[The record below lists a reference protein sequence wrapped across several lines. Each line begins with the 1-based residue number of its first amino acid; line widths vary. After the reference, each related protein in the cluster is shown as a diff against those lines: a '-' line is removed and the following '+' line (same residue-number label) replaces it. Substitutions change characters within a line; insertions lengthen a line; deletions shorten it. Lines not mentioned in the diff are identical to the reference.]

1 MTGTKREEG
10 LDGMID
16 GLWCFGSAWRSGR
29 RRFLICAVTLG
40 SGVVAGCGGGG
51 DAGEV
56 RLLPGS
62 EEILHRV
69 LETEDSR
76 SRDDAAH
83 FTFLEGISW
92 PDPEVQRITVR
103 ALGRQEN
110 PAVLVDIGSMLESSY
125 ADIRV
130 EAINA
135 SAQAVAGSDPRRAIA
150 ALINYLP
157 RERDPEVRGAVLEA
171 MGRLSYR
178 NDDEVRQAY
187 DVLLENLVDGLAG
200 GGTAALRPAPHP
212 VILGGARA
220 LENLVRTQ
228 SQFAP
233 PPFGL
238 AALTELAGY
247 RGADGEEGAQVRRLA
262 LAGLVSAG
270 RPPEDVIAAA
280 LADEDAQVRRLAVL
294 AIGEGALDEVRA
306 PLAQALADPSHLVR
320 VEAVRALSE
329 RVDGSQACAEL
340 VALLQDPSAHVA
352 LEAIGRLAGCPPETA
367 LAPLD
372 GLARRAD
379 SVSAGDWHRAAHSL
393 VTLAVVSPFAA
404 NRRLPAFSAHP
415 VWQMRMYAARA
426 AARLELVPALLALAG
441 DEHWNV
447 REAAIAGLAPL
458 VGHDADSVYLDAL
471 GAGDPQLV
479 LTAARSLAGSP
490 HPDVLPAVF
499 AALER
504 MSADRRE
511 THRDVRLEL
520 LQRIRELGSLDDLD
534 RVQPYMEDY
543 DPVVALVAEYLRNDW
558 TGSDLRWARPS
569 PPERAPMPTFEEMRE
584 MAASRAVIRM
594 AGGGEIVLELLPF
607 ESPANTARFV
617 RLAREGY
624 FDGLTFHRVVPNF
637 VIQGGSPGANEYHGD
652 GPYTRDELT
661 LRSHVRG
668 TVGISTRGR
677 DTGDG
682 QIFVNLVDNP
692 RLDHNYTIIAR
703 VVEGMEVVDGVLE
716 GAVMAEVSV
725 LAPAPE

>member
-1 MTGTKREEG
+1 M
-10 LDGMID
+10 L
-16 GLWCFGSAWRSGR
+16 
-29 RRFLICAVTLG
+29 RRFERGRFRPRLFVIF
-40 SGVVAGCGGGG
+40 GVLAAGCGDGE
-51 DAGEV
+51 DAREI

-62 EEILHRV
+62 DEILHRV

-76 SRDDAAH
+76 SRDPAAH

-92 PDPEVQRITVR
+92 PDPEVQRISVR
-103 ALGRQEN
+103 ALGRQED
-110 PAVLVDIGSMLESSY
+110 PSVLVDIGSMLESPY
-125 ADIRV
+125 AGIRT
-130 EAINA
+130 EAVNA
-135 SAQAVAGSDPRRAIA
+135 SAQAVAGSDSRRAMV
-150 ALINYLP
+150 ALMNYLP
-157 RERDPEVRGAVLEA
+157 HERDPEVRGAVLEA
-171 MGRLSYR
+171 MGRLSYQ
-178 NDDEVRQAY
+178 DPDEVRQAY
-187 DVLLENLVDGLAG
+187 DLLLENLVAGLAG
-200 GGTAALRPAPHP
+200 GGTVTLRRLPHA

-228 SQFAP
+228 PQVAP
-233 PPFGL
+233 PPPVP
-238 AALTELAGY
+238 AALARLAGY
-247 RGADGEEGAQVRRLA
+247 READGEEGAQVRRLA
-262 LAGLVSAG
+262 MAGLVSAG
-270 RPPEDVIAAA
+270 GPTEDVIAAG
-280 LADEDAQVRRLAVL
+280 LADEDAQVRRLAVF
-294 AIGEGALDEVRA
+294 AIGEGALDEARA
-306 PLAQALADPSHLVR
+306 PLARALADASHLVR

-340 VALLQDPSAHVA
+340 VALLRDPSAHVA
-352 LEAIGRLAGCPPETA
+352 IEAVGRLAGCPPETA

-372 GLARRAD
+372 ALVLRAD
-379 SVSAGDWHRAAHSL
+379 SVSAGEWHLAAHGL
-393 VTLAVVSPFAA
+393 VALAGVSPFAA
-404 NRRLPAFSAHP
+404 RRRLPAFSAHP

-426 AARLELVPALLALAG
+426 AARLELVPALLTLAR

-447 REAAIAGLAPL
+447 REAAISGLAPL

-471 GAGDPQLV
+471 GADDPQLV

-490 HPDVLPAVF
+490 RPDVLPAAF
-499 AALER
+499 DALER

-520 LQRIRELGSLDDLD
+520 LQRIRELGSLEDLD

-543 DPVVALVAEYLRNDW
+543 DPVVARVAEFLRNDW

-569 PPERAPMPTFEEMRE
+569 PPERAPMPTFAEIRE

-661 LRSHVRG
+661 MRPHVRG

-716 GAVMAEVSV
+716 GGVMEEVTV
-725 LAPAPE
+725 LASPE

>member
-1 MTGTKREEG
+1 M
-10 LDGMID
+10 L
-16 GLWCFGSAWRSGR
+16 
-29 RRFLICAVTLG
+29 RRFERGRFRLCLVVLF
-40 SGVVAGCGGGG
+40 GVLAAGCGDGG

-56 RLLPGS
+56 RLLAGS

-69 LETEDSR
+69 LDAEDSR
-76 SRDDAAH
+76 SRDPAAH

-92 PDPEVQRITVR
+92 PDPEVRRIAVR

-125 ADIRV
+125 ADIRA
-130 EAINA
+130 EAVNA
-135 SAQAVAGSDPRRAIA
+135 SAQAVAGSDPRRAMV
-150 ALINYLP
+150 ALMNYLP
-157 RERDPEVRGAVLEA
+157 HERDPEVRGAVLEA
-171 MGRLSYR
+171 MGRLSYQ
-178 NDDEVRQAY
+178 NADEVRQAY
-187 DVLLENLVDGLAG
+187 DLLLQNLVAGLAG
-200 GGTAALRPAPHP
+200 GGTVTLRSVPHP

-228 SQFAP
+228 SRFAP
-233 PPFGL
+233 PPPVL
-238 AALTELAGY
+238 ATLVQLAGY
-247 RGADGEEGAQVRRLA
+247 RGADGEEGARVRRLA
-262 LAGLVSAG
+262 LAGLVGAG
-270 RPPEDVIAAA
+270 GPPDDVVAAA

-306 PLAQALADPSHLVR
+306 PLAQALADTSHLVR
-320 VEAVRALSE
+320 VEAVGALSE

-340 VALLQDPSAHVA
+340 VALLRDPSAHVA
-352 LEAIGRLAGCPPETA
+352 LEAIGRLAGCPAETA
-367 LAPLD
+367 LALLD
-372 GLARRAD
+372 ALVLRAD
-379 SVSAGDWHRAAHSL
+379 SVSAGGWHRAAHGL
-393 VTLAVVSPFAA
+393 VALAGVSPFTAG
-404 NRRLPAFSAHP
+404 RRLPAFSVHP

-426 AARLELVPALLALAG
+426 ATRMELVPALLALAG

-471 GAGDPQLV
+471 RADDPQLV

-490 HPDVLPAVF
+490 RPDVLPAAF
-499 AALER
+499 DALER
-504 MSADRRE
+504 MSAGRRE

-520 LQRIRELGSLDDLD
+520 LRRIRELGSLEDLD
-534 RVQPYMEDY
+534 RVRRYMEDY
-543 DPVVALVAEYLRNDW
+543 DPVVARVAEFLRNDW

-569 PPERAPMPTFEEMRE
+569 PPERAPMPTFAEMRE
-584 MAASRAVIRM
+584 MAAHRAVVRM
-594 AGGGEIVLELLPF
+594 ADGGEIVLELLPF
-607 ESPANTARFV
+607 EAPANTARFV

-652 GPYTRDELT
+652 GPHTRDELT
-661 LRSHVRG
+661 MRSHVRG

-716 GAVMAEVSV
+716 GAVMEEVTVRAS
-725 LAPAPE
+725 PE

>member
-1 MTGTKREEG
+1 
-10 LDGMID
+10 MIELLRRL
-16 GLWCFGSAWRSGR
+16 GPTRRSGPGS
-29 RRFLICAVTLG
+29 FLTCALAAG
-40 SGVVAGCGGGG
+40 GVLATGCGEGRETGNL
-51 DAGEV
+51 
-56 RLLPGS
+56 RLLGGS
-62 EEILHRV
+62 EDILRRV

-76 SRDDAAH
+76 SRDPAAH

-92 PDPEVQRITVR
+92 PDPEVQRIAVR
-103 ALGRQEN
+103 ALGRQGN
-110 PAVLVDIGSMLESSY
+110 PSVLVDIGSTLESPY
-125 ADIRV
+125 ADVRL
-130 EAINA
+130 EAVNA
-135 SAQAVAGSDPRRAIA
+135 SAQAVAGSDPRRVMV
-150 ALINYLP
+150 ALMNYLP
-157 RERDPEVRGAVLEA
+157 SERDPEVRGAVLEA
-171 MGRLSYR
+171 MGRLAYR
-178 NDDEVRQAY
+178 NADEVRQAY
-187 DVLLENLVDGLAG
+187 DMLVQNLAAGLAEG
-200 GGTAALRPAPHP
+200 GGAGAVTLRSLPHP
-212 VILGGARA
+212 VILGGTRA

-228 SQFAP
+228 AQFAAP
-233 PPFGL
+233 PPVPATL
-238 AALTELAGY
+238 ARLARY
-247 RGADGEEGAQVRRLA
+247 RGMNGGEGAQVRRLA
-262 LAGLVSAG
+262 LAALVGAG
-270 RPPEDVIAAA
+270 APPDDVVADA
-280 LADEDAQVRRLAVL
+280 LADEDPQVRRLAVL
-294 AIGEGALDEVRA
+294 AIEEGALGEVRGS
-306 PLAQALADPSHLVR
+306 LARALADTSHLVR

-340 VALLQDPSAHVA
+340 VALLRDPSTHVV
-352 LEAIGRLAGCPPETA
+352 LEAIDRLAGCPPETA

-372 GLARRAD
+372 SLVLRAD
-379 SVSAGDWHRAAHSL
+379 SVSTHDWHRTAHGL
-393 VTLAVVSPFAA
+393 VTMAGVSPFTAR
-404 NRRLPAFSAHP
+404 RRLPAFSAHP

-426 AARLELVPALLALAG
+426 AARLELVPGLLALAG

-447 REAAIAGLAPL
+447 REAAIGGLAPL

-471 GAGDPQLV
+471 GADDPQLV
-479 LTAARSLAGSP
+479 LTAARLLAGSP
-490 HPDVLPAVF
+490 RPDVLPAAF
-499 AALER
+499 DALAR
-504 MSADRRE
+504 MSAGGRE

-520 LQRIRELGSLDDLD
+520 LRRIGELGSVDDLD

-543 DPVVALVAEYLRNDW
+543 DPVVARVAEFLRNDW

-569 PPERAPMPTFEEMRE
+569 PPERAQMPTYAEMRE

-661 LRSHVRG
+661 MRSHLRG
-668 TVGISTRGR
+668 TVGISNRGR

-716 GAVMAEVSV
+716 GAVMEEVTV
-725 LAPAPE
+725 QAPALE

>member
-1 MTGTKREEG
+1 M
-10 LDGMID
+10 
-16 GLWCFGSAWRSGR
+16 
-29 RRFLICAVTLG
+29 
-40 SGVVAGCGGGG
+40 
-51 DAGEV
+51 EV
-56 RLLPGS
+56 RLLAGS

-69 LETEDSR
+69 LEAEDSR
-76 SRDDAAH
+76 SPDPAAH

-92 PDPEVQRITVR
+92 PDPEVRRIAVR

-110 PAVLVDIGSMLESSY
+110 PSVLVDIGSMLESPR
-125 ADIRV
+125 ANIRA
-130 EAINA
+130 EAVNA
-135 SAQAVAGSDPRRAIA
+135 SAQAVAGGDPRRAVV
-150 ALINYLP
+150 ALTRFLSV
-157 RERDPEVRGAVLEA
+157 ERDPVVRGTVLEA
-171 MGRLSYR
+171 LGRLSYQ
-178 NDDEVRQAY
+178 NPEQVRRAY
-187 DVLLENLVDGLAG
+187 DLLLENLVAG
-200 GGTAALRPAPHP
+200 VAAGRAATLRSVSRP

-228 SQFAP
+228 SPAAP
-233 PPFGL
+233 PPL
-238 AALTELAGY
+238 ALAVLAQLAGY
-247 RGADGEEGAQVRRLA
+247 READGGEGARVRRLA
-262 LAGLVSAG
+262 MAGLVSAG
-270 RPPEDVIAAA
+270 GPPEDVIAAA

-294 AIGEGALDEVRA
+294 AIGEGALDEARG
-306 PLAQALADPSHLVR
+306 PLERALADASHLVR

-329 RVDGSQACAEL
+329 RVDRSQACGEL
-340 VALLQDPSAHVA
+340 VALLQDPVAHVA
-352 LEAIGRLAGCPPETA
+352 LEAVDRLAGCPPETA

-372 GLARRAD
+372 ALVLRAD
-379 SVSAGDWHRAAHSL
+379 SVSAGGDWHRAARGL
-393 VTLAVVSPFAA
+393 VALAGVSPFTAR
-404 NRRLPAFSAHP
+404 RRLPAFSAHP

-426 AARLELVPALLALAG
+426 AARLQLVPALLELAG

-471 GAGDPQLV
+471 RADDPQLV

-490 HPDVLPAVF
+490 RPDVLPAAF
-499 AALER
+499 DALER
-504 MSADRRE
+504 LSADRRE

-520 LQRIRELGSLDDLD
+520 LQRIRELGSLEDLE
-534 RVQPYMEDY
+534 RVRPYMEDY
-543 DPVVALVAEYLRNDW
+543 DPVVARVAEFLRNDW

-584 MAASRAVIRM
+584 MAASRAVMRM
-594 AGGGEIVLELLPF
+594 AGGGEIVLELFPF

-661 LRSHVRG
+661 MRSHLRG

-703 VVEGMEVVDGVLE
+703 VVEGMEVVDAVLE
-716 GAVMAEVSV
+716 GAVIEEVTVVAS
-725 LAPAPE
+725 PA

>member
-1 MTGTKREEG
+1 MLELQRR
-10 LDGMID
+10 
-16 GLWCFGSAWRSGR
+16 FRR
-29 RRFLICAVTLG
+29 RRFLPCAAALF
-40 SGVVAGCGGGG
+40 GVLAAGCGEGE
-51 DAGEV
+51 DAADL
-56 RLLPGS
+56 RLLAGS

-76 SRDDAAH
+76 ADDPAAH

-92 PDPEVQRITVR
+92 PDPEVQRIAVR

-110 PAVLVDIGSMLESSY
+110 PSVLVDIGSMLESSY
-125 ADIRV
+125 ADIRA
-130 EAINA
+130 EAVNA
-135 SAQAVAGSDPRRAIA
+135 SAQAVAGSDPRRAMV
-150 ALINYLP
+150 ALMNYLP
-157 RERDPEVRGAVLEA
+157 HEREPEVRGAVLEA
-171 MGRLSYR
+171 MGRLSYQDP
-178 NDDEVRQAY
+178 DDVGQAY
-187 DVLLENLVDGLAG
+187 DLLLQNLVAGLAG
-200 GGTAALRPAPHP
+200 GGAATLRNVPHP
-212 VILGGARA
+212 VILGGSRA

-228 SQFAP
+228 QSQFAP
-233 PPFGL
+233 PPPVV
-238 AALTELAGY
+238 AALGQLARY
-247 RGADGEEGAQVRRLA
+247 RGAEGEEGAQVRRLA
-262 LAGLVSAG
+262 LAALVGAG
-270 RPPEDVIAAA
+270 GPADDVVAAA

-294 AIGEGALDEVRA
+294 AIGQGALDEVRA
-306 PLAQALADPSHLVR
+306 PLARALADTSHLVR

-340 VALLQDPSAHVA
+340 VALVQDPGAHVA
-352 LEAIGRLAGCPPETA
+352 LEAIDRLAGCPPETA

-372 GLARRAD
+372 ALVLRGD

-393 VTLAVVSPFAA
+393 VALAGVSPFTTR
-404 NRRLPAFSAHP
+404 RRLPSFSAHP

-426 AARLELVPALLALAG
+426 AARLELVPDLLTLAG

-447 REAAIAGLAPL
+447 RQAAIAGLAPL
-458 VGHDADSVYLDAL
+458 VGHDAYSVYVDAL
-471 GAGDPQLV
+471 GADDPQLV
-479 LTAARSLAGSP
+479 LTASRSLAGST
-490 HPDVLPAVF
+490 HPDVLPAAF
-499 AALER
+499 DALER

-520 LQRIRELGSLDDLD
+520 LQRIRELGDVEHLD

-543 DPVVALVAEYLRNDW
+543 DPVVARVAEFLRNDW

-569 PPERAPMPTFEEMRE
+569 PPERAPMPTLAEMRE

-594 AGGGEIVLELLPF
+594 EGGGEIVLELLPF

-661 LRSHVRG
+661 MRSHVRG

-716 GAVMAEVSV
+716 GAVMEEVTV
-725 LAPAPE
+725 LAPPE

>member
-1 MTGTKREEG
+1 MTGTNGEEG
-10 LDGMID
+10 LDGMLD
-16 GLWCFGSAWRSGR
+16 KLRCFGSAWRSGR
-29 RRFLICAVTLG
+29 GRLLICAVTLG
-40 SGVVAGCGGGG
+40 GGLVAGCGGGE

-69 LETEDSR
+69 LEAEDSR
-76 SRDDAAH
+76 SRDAAAH

-110 PAVLVDIGSMLESSY
+110 PSVLVDIGSMMESSY

-130 EAINA
+130 EAVNA
-135 SAQAVAGSDPRRAIA
+135 SAQAVVGSDPRRTMV
-150 ALINYLP
+150 ALMNYLP
-157 RERDPEVRGAVLEA
+157 REREPEVRGAVLEA

-178 NDDEVRQAY
+178 NPDEVGQAY
-187 DVLLENLVDGLAG
+187 DLLLENLVAGLAVG
-200 GGTAALRPAPHP
+200 GSVSLRSLPHP

-228 SQFAP
+228 SQVAP
-233 PPFGL
+233 SPL
-238 AALTELAGY
+238 VLEALTELAGY
-247 RGADGEEGAQVRRLA
+247 REVDGEEGAQVRRLA

-270 RPPEDVIAAA
+270 RPTEDVIAAA

-306 PLAQALADPSHLVR
+306 PLAQALADASHLVR

-340 VALLQDPSAHVA
+340 VVLLQDPSAHVA
-352 LEAIGRLAGCPPETA
+352 LEAINRLAGCQPETA

-372 GLARRAD
+372 TLVLRAD

-393 VTLAVVSPFAA
+393 VALAAVSPFTA
-404 NRRLPAFSAHP
+404 RGRLPAFSAHP

-441 DEHWNV
+441 DGHWNV
-447 REAAIAGLAPL
+447 REAAIAGLTPL

-471 GAGDPQLV
+471 GADDPQLV

-490 HPDVLPAVF
+490 HPDVLPAAF
-499 AALER
+499 DALER

-520 LQRIRELGSLDDLD
+520 LQRIRELGSLEDLD

-543 DPVVALVAEYLRNDW
+543 DPVVARIAEFLRNDW

-569 PPERAPMPTFEEMRE
+569 PPERVPMPTFEEMRE

-661 LRSHVRG
+661 MRSHVRG

-703 VVEGMEVVDGVLE
+703 VVEGMEVVDDVLE
-716 GAVMAEVSV
+716 GAVMEQVAVVE
-725 LAPAPE
+725 PAPG

>member
-1 MTGTKREEG
+1 MLRG
-10 LDGMID
+10 
-16 GLWCFGSAWRSGR
+16 CGR
-29 RRFLICAVTLG
+29 GRFRLCLMAL
-40 SGVVAGCGGGG
+40 SGVLAAACGDPEG
-51 DAGEV
+51 AGEV
-56 RLLPGS
+56 RLLAGS

-76 SRDDAAH
+76 SSDPAAH
-83 FTFLEGISW
+83 FAFLEGISW
-92 PDPEVQRITVR
+92 PDPEVQRIAVR

-110 PAVLVDIGSMLESSY
+110 PSVLVDIGSMLESSY
-125 ADIRV
+125 AGIRL
-130 EAINA
+130 EAVNA
-135 SAQAVAGSDPRRAIA
+135 SAQAVAGSDPRRAMV
-150 ALINYLP
+150 ALMNYLP

-171 MGRLSYR
+171 MGRFSYR
-178 NDDEVRQAY
+178 NPDEVGQAY
-187 DVLLENLVDGLAG
+187 DLLLQNLVAGLAAG
-200 GGTAALRPAPHP
+200 GAVTLRTLPHP
-212 VILGGARA
+212 VILGGTRA
-220 LENLVRTQ
+220 LENLTRTQ
-228 SQFAP
+228 SQFEP
-233 PPFGL
+233 PPPVL
-238 AALTELAGY
+238 AALTQLAGY
-247 RGADGEEGAQVRRLA
+247 READGEEGAQVRRLA
-262 LAGLVSAG
+262 MAGLVSAG
-270 RPPEDVIAAA
+270 GPAEDVVAAA

-294 AIGEGALDEVRA
+294 AIGEGALDDVRG
-306 PLAQALADPSHLVR
+306 PLAQALADTSHLVR

-329 RVDGSQACAEL
+329 RVGGSQACMEL
-340 VALLQDPSAHVA
+340 VTLLEDPSAHVA
-352 LEAIGRLAGCPPETA
+352 LEAIGRLAGCPAETT

-372 GLARRAD
+372 ALVLRAD
-379 SVSAGDWHRAAHSL
+379 SVSAGDWHRAAHGL
-393 VTLAVVSPFAA
+393 VALAGVSPFSAG
-404 NRRLPAFSAHP
+404 RRLPAFSAHP

-426 AARLELVPALLALAG
+426 AARLELVPVLLTLAG

-458 VGHDADSVYLDAL
+458 VGHDADSVYLGAL
-471 GAGDPQLV
+471 GADDPQLV

-499 AALER
+499 DALER

-520 LQRIRELGSLDDLD
+520 LQRIRELGSLEDLD

-543 DPVVALVAEYLRNDW
+543 DAVVARVAEFLRNDW

-569 PPERAPMPTFEEMRE
+569 PPERAPMPTFAEMRE

-594 AGGGEIVLELLPF
+594 SGGGEIVLELLPF
-607 ESPANTARFV
+607 EAPANTARFV

-661 LRSHVRG
+661 MRSHVRG

-716 GAVMAEVSV
+716 GPSWKR
-725 LAPAPE
+725 

>member
-1 MTGTKREEG
+1 MLE
-10 LDGMID
+10 LQ
-16 GLWCFGSAWRSGR
+16 
-29 RRFLICAVTLG
+29 RRFRRGRVLPRAAALC
-40 SGVVAGCGGGG
+40 GVLAAGCDRGG
-51 DAGEV
+51 DAGNL
-56 RLLPGS
+56 RLLAGS

-76 SRDDAAH
+76 SQDPAAH
-83 FTFLEGISW
+83 FALLEGISW
-92 PDPEVQRITVR
+92 PDPEVQRIAVR
-103 ALGRQEN
+103 ALGRQED
-110 PAVLVDIGSMLESSY
+110 PSVLVDIGSMLESSY
-125 ADIRV
+125 ADVRA
-130 EAINA
+130 EAVNA
-135 SAQAVAGSDPRRAIA
+135 IAQAVAGGEPRRAM
-150 ALINYLP
+150 LTLMNYLP
-157 RERDPEVRGAVLEA
+157 HEREPEVRGAVLEA
-171 MGRLSYR
+171 LGRLPYR
-178 NDDEVRQAY
+178 NPDEVGQVY
-187 DVLLENLVDGLAG
+187 DLLLQNLVAGLAG
-200 GGTAALRPAPHP
+200 DGSVSVRRLPHP

-228 SQFAP
+228 SQHAPAP
-233 PPFGL
+233 PVL
-238 AALTELAGY
+238 AALAQLAGY
-247 RGADGEEGAQVRRLA
+247 RGGDGEESAQVRRLA
-262 LAGLVSAG
+262 LAGLVGAG
-270 RPPEDVIAAA
+270 RPTDDVIAAA

-294 AIGEGALDEVRA
+294 AIGEGALDEVRP
-306 PLAQALADPSHLVR
+306 PLARALADASHLVR

-329 RVDGSQACAEL
+329 RLDGSQACAEL
-340 VALLQDPSAHVA
+340 VALLPDSSAHVA

-372 GLARRAD
+372 ALVLRVD

-393 VTLAVVSPFAA
+393 VALAGVSPFTAR
-404 NRRLPAFSAHP
+404 RRLPAYSAHP

-426 AARLELVPALLALAG
+426 AARLELLPSLYALAG

-471 GAGDPQLV
+471 GADDPQLV
-479 LTAARSLAGSP
+479 LTASRSLAGSA
-490 HPDVLPAVF
+490 HPEVLPAAF
-499 AALER
+499 DALER
-504 MSADRRE
+504 MSAGQRE

-520 LQRIRELGSLDDLD
+520 LQRIRESGSLEDLD

-543 DPVVALVAEYLRNDW
+543 DPVVARIAEFLRNEW

-569 PPERAPMPTFEEMRE
+569 PPERAPMPTLAEMRE

-594 AGGGEIVLELLPF
+594 AGGGEIVLALLPF

-637 VIQGGSPGANEYHGD
+637 VIQGGSPGANEYYGD

-661 LRSHVRG
+661 TRSHLRG

-716 GAVMAEVSV
+716 GAVMEEVTV
-725 LAPAPE
+725 PASPE

>member
-1 MTGTKREEG
+1 MTGTKGEEG
-10 LDGMID
+10 LDGMLD
-16 GLWCFGSAWRSGR
+16 KLRCFGSAWRSGR
-29 RRFLICAVTLG
+29 GRLLTCAVTLG
-40 SGVVAGCGGGG
+40 GGLVAGCGGGE

-92 PDPEVQRITVR
+92 PDPEVQRIAVR

-110 PAVLVDIGSMLESSY
+110 PSALVDIDSMLESPY
-125 ADIRV
+125 ADVRA
-130 EAINA
+130 EAVNA
-135 SAQAVAGSDPRRAIA
+135 LAQAVAGSEPGRAM
-150 ALINYLP
+150 LTLMNFLP
-157 RERDPEVRGAVLEA
+157 HEREPEVRSAVLEA
-171 MGRLSYR
+171 LGRLAYR
-178 NDDEVRQAY
+178 NPEEVGQAY
-187 DVLLENLVDGLAG
+187 DLLLENLVAGLAG
-200 GGTAALRPAPHP
+200 GGSISLRRLPHP

-228 SQFAP
+228 SQLAP
-233 PPFGL
+233 PPLVLEAL
-238 AALTELAGY
+238 AELAGY
-247 RGADGEEGAQVRRLA
+247 RGVDGEEDAQVRRLA

-270 RPPEDVIAAA
+270 RPTEDVIAAA

-294 AIGEGALDEVRA
+294 AIEEGALDEVRA
-306 PLAQALADPSHLVR
+306 PLARTLTDTSHLVR

-340 VALLQDPSAHVA
+340 VALLEDPSAHVA
-352 LEAIGRLAGCPPETA
+352 LEAINRLAGCPPETA

-372 GLARRAD
+372 ALVLRAD

-393 VTLAVVSPFAA
+393 VALAAVSSFTA
-404 NRRLPAFSAHP
+404 RGRLPAFSAHP

-426 AARLELVPALLALAG
+426 AARLELVPELVALAG

-447 REAAIAGLAPL
+447 RQAAIAGLAPL

-471 GAGDPQLV
+471 GADDPQLV
-479 LTAARSLAGSP
+479 LTAARSLAGST
-490 HPDVLPAVF
+490 HPDALPAAF
-499 AALER
+499 DALGR

-520 LQRIRELGSLDDLD
+520 LQRIRELGSLEDLD

-543 DPVVALVAEYLRNDW
+543 DPVVARVAEFLRNDW

-569 PPERAPMPTFEEMRE
+569 PPERAPMPTFEEMRR

-594 AGGGEIVLELLPF
+594 AGGGEIVLALLPF

-661 LRSHVRG
+661 MRSHVRG

-716 GAVMAEVSV
+716 GAVMEQVV
-725 LAPAPE
+725 VVEPAPG

>member
-1 MTGTKREEG
+1 M
-10 LDGMID
+10 LDK
-16 GLWCFGSAWRSGR
+16 LWRFGPAWRVGR
-29 RRFLICAVTLG
+29 RRLLACVIAVG
-40 SGVVAGCGGGG
+40 GVVATGCGDGE
-51 DAGEV
+51 DAREI

-69 LETEDSR
+69 IETEDSR
-76 SRDDAAH
+76 SDDPAAH

-92 PDPEVQRITVR
+92 PDPGVQRIAVR

-110 PAVLVDIGSMLESSY
+110 PSLLVDIGSMLESSY
-125 ADIRV
+125 PDIRA
-130 EAINA
+130 EAVNA
-135 SAQAVAGSDPRRAIA
+135 SAQAVAGSEPRRAMVG
-150 ALINYLP
+150 LMNYLP
-157 RERDPEVRGAVLEA
+157 QERDPEVRGAVLEA
-171 MGRLSYR
+171 IGRLSYQ
-178 NDDEVRQAY
+178 DSDAVAQVY
-187 DVLLENLVDGLAG
+187 DLLLQNLVAGLAG
-200 GGTAALRPAPHP
+200 GGAVTLRNAPYP

-233 PPFGL
+233 APPVLSAL
-238 AALTELAGY
+238 AQLAGY

-262 LAGLVSAG
+262 MAGLVGAG
-270 RPPEDVIAAA
+270 GPPGDVILAA

-306 PLAQALADPSHLVR
+306 PLAQALADTSHLVR

-329 RVDGSQACAEL
+329 RIDGNQACAEL
-340 VALLQDPSAHVA
+340 VALLQDPGAHVA
-352 LEAIGRLAGCPPETA
+352 LEAIDRLDGCPPETA

-372 GLARRAD
+372 ALVLRAD

-393 VTLAVVSPFAA
+393 VALAGVSPFTAG
-404 NRRLPAFSAHP
+404 RRLPAFSAHP

-426 AARLELVPALLALAG
+426 AARLELVPGLLTLAG

-447 REAAIAGLAPL
+447 REAAISGLAPL

-471 GAGDPQLV
+471 EADDPQLV
-479 LTAARSLAGSP
+479 LTATRSLAGSP

-499 AALER
+499 DALER

-520 LQRIRELGSLDDLD
+520 LQRIRELGSLEDLD

-543 DPVVALVAEYLRNDW
+543 DPVVARVAEFLRNDW

-569 PPERAPMPTFEEMRE
+569 PPERAPMPTFAEMRE
-584 MAASRAVIRM
+584 VAASRAVIRM

-661 LRSHVRG
+661 MRSHVRG

-692 RLDHNYTIIAR
+692 RLDHNYTIIA
-703 VVEGMEVVDGVLE
+703 VVVDGMEVVDEVLE
-716 GAVMAEVSV
+716 GAVMEEVTV
-725 LAPAPE
+725 LEPAPG

>member
-1 MTGTKREEG
+1 MLE
-10 LDGMID
+10 L
-16 GLWCFGSAWRSGR
+16 R
-29 RRFLICAVTLG
+29 RRFRQGKLPCAAALC
-40 SGVVAGCGGGG
+40 GVLAAGCGPGEG
-51 DAGEV
+51 AGNL
-56 RLLPGS
+56 RLLAGS
-62 EEILHRV
+62 EEILQRV

-76 SRDDAAH
+76 SRDPAAH
-83 FTFLEGISW
+83 FTLLEGISW
-92 PDPEVQRITVR
+92 PDPEVQRIAVR
-103 ALGRQEN
+103 ALGRQED
-110 PAVLVDIGSMLESSY
+110 PSVLVDIGSLLESPY

-130 EAINA
+130 EAVNA
-135 SAQAVAGSDPRRAIA
+135 SAQAVAGSEPRRAMV
-150 ALINYLP
+150 ALMNYLP
-157 RERDPEVRGAVLEA
+157 HEREPEVRGAVLEA
-171 MGRLSYR
+171 MGRLSYQ
-178 NDDEVRQAY
+178 NPDEVGQAY
-187 DVLLENLVDGLAG
+187 DLLLQNLVAGLAG
-200 GGTAALRPAPHP
+200 GGAVTLRRLPHP

-220 LENLVRTQ
+220 LENLIRTQ

-233 PPFGL
+233 PPPVL
-238 AALTELAGY
+238 ATLAQLAGY
-247 RGADGEEGAQVRRLA
+247 REVDGEESAQVRRLA
-262 LAGLVSAG
+262 LAGLVGAG
-270 RPPEDVIAAA
+270 RPAGGVVAAA

-306 PLAQALADPSHLVR
+306 PLSQALADTSHLVR

-329 RVDGSQACAEL
+329 RVDGGQACAEL

-352 LEAIGRLAGCPPETA
+352 LEAIDRLAGCPPETA

-372 GLARRAD
+372 TLVLPAD
-379 SVSAGDWHRAAHSL
+379 STSADDWHRAAHGL
-393 VTLAVVSPFAA
+393 VALAAVSPFTAR
-404 NRRLPAFSAHP
+404 RRLPAFSAHR

-426 AARLELVPALLALAG
+426 AARLELLPSLLTLAG

-447 REAAIAGLAPL
+447 RQAAIAGLAPL

-471 GAGDPQLV
+471 GADDPQLV
-479 LTAARSLAGSP
+479 LTASRSLAGSE
-490 HPDVLPAVF
+490 HPGVLPAAF
-499 AALER
+499 DALER
-504 MSADRRE
+504 MSADQRE

-520 LQRIRELGSLDDLD
+520 LQRIRESGSVEDLD

-543 DPVVALVAEYLRNDW
+543 DPVVARIAEFLRNDW

-569 PPERAPMPTFEEMRE
+569 PPERAPMPTLAEMRE

-661 LRSHVRG
+661 MRSHVRG

-716 GAVMAEVSV
+716 GAVMEQIAVVE
-725 LAPAPE
+725 PDPQ